1 MNYFMSKIIPTVT
14 AADNADNDVAF
25 DWTVI
30 TNNSSPDGQAIK
42 LESACVL
49 DMNDGV
55 QPIDLF
61 FCRGSISGVTPTAPT
76 ADQRLG
82 VADAVVDITVAEALA
97 VDVFGHISMTVSEGD
112 ILTGTVLTKTNIG
125 LVMQPHP
132 YTNNLYVAGVWRGD
146 PATAGSGAVT
156 NMQVYLGFSY

>member
-1 MNYFMSKIIPTVT
+1 MYFLSKITPTVT
-14 AADNADNDVAF
+14 AADNDDNDVAF
-25 DWTVI
+25 DWTEI
-30 TNNSSPDGQAIK
+30 TNNSSPTGQAVK

-49 DMNDGV
+49 DMNDGAV
-55 QPIDLF
+55 ALDLF
-61 FCRGSISGVTPTAPT
+61 FCRGSISGITPAAPT
-76 ADQRLG
+76 AGQRLG
-82 VADAVVDITVAEALA
+82 AADAVVDITVAEALA
-97 VDVFGHISMTVSEGD
+97 IDVFGCINMTISEGD
-112 ILTGTVLTKTNIG
+112 LITGTTYTKTNIG

>member
-1 MNYFMSKIIPTVT
+1 MYFLSKIIPTVT
-14 AADNADNDVAF
+14 AADNGDNDVVF
-25 DWTVI
+25 NWTEI
-30 TNNSSPDGQAIK
+30 TNNSSPTGQAVK

-49 DMNDGV
+49 DMNDGAV
-55 QPIDLF
+55 ALDLF
-61 FCRGSISGVTPTAPT
+61 FCRGSISGITPAAPT
-76 ADQRLG
+76 AGQRLG
-82 VADAVVDITVAEALA
+82 AADAVVDITVAEALA
-97 VDVFGHISMTVSEGD
+97 VDVFGHISMTISEGD